1 MANTLRARCDRLL
14 DDVGLEKSATLLSD
28 VKAVAAELGVDYVAL
43 GPTLKACETELYG
56 AGGAA
61 APSPAAPSPAAP
73 SPAAL
78 SPAAPAAAAP
88 SDDDDDEELECQ
100 TFTAEELAKQ
110 RYEAAK
116 AKNDITE
123 IDDDDDDD
131 EPPAP
136 ARSRKRRRVAVES
149 SDEEYDEDED
159 ESPAQS
165 RKRGRGND
173 LLDGLFEV
181 EEESEEE
188 SESEEED
195 EDEFDEEE
203 EEDESEEEE
212 ESDEDVS
219 FVRVTP
225 AKRQRRSAPRRS
237 APSGPTVAQLKEAC
251 RSMGLKVGGTK
262 VELARRLLNPKES
275 DQAGY
280 RPLKANA
287 QNRYY
292 INGRRVGPKEY
303 HDSGW

>member
-1 MANTLRARCDRLL
+1 MANTLRSRCDRLL

-73 SPAAL
+73 
-78 SPAAPAAAAP
+78 AAAAP
-88 SDDDDDEELECQ
+88 SDDDDDDELECQ

-136 ARSRKRRRVAVES
+136 ARSRKR
-149 SDEEYDEDED
+149 
-159 ESPAQS
+159 
-165 RKRGRGND
+165 GRGNSD

-181 EEESEEE
+181 EDESE

-303 HDSGW
+303 HDSMW

>member
-56 AGGAA
+56 AGGA
-61 APSPAAPSPAAP
+61 AAPSPAAP

-136 ARSRKRRRVAVES
+136 ARSRKR
-149 SDEEYDEDED
+149 
-159 ESPAQS
+159 
-165 RKRGRGND
+165 GRGNSD

-181 EEESEEE
+181 EDESE